1 MPRLCYRAD
10 HVRAAASDIA
20 ASSLSADAEDG
31 ENVDPLGSALDPSME
46 LDWAVLLGAAGR
58 TPAEPDGVR
67 RVLCACG
74 RVSYVS
80 RKCLCGRAPKAQAP
94 DPEQSAAR
102 AAPSWRWLSL

>member
-67 RVLCACG
+67 RGVCC
-74 RVSYVS
+74 
-80 RKCLCGRAPKAQAP
+80 
-94 DPEQSAAR
+94 AR
-102 AAPSWRWLSL
+102 AVA